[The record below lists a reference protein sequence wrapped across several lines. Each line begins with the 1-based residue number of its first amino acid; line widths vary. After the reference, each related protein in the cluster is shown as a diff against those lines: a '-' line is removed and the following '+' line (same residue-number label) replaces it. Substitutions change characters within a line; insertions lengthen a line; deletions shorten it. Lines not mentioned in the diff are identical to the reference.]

1 MAYSK
6 VDGAQKGGREHPGSL
21 EELGRRI
28 EAMLETLPNREEAA
42 RISGRARGQLY
53 KYTKGQAEPPFLA
66 IAALAMETGTSMEW
80 LATGTGEMQRQTR
93 EQPLPYNEQRMRL
106 CMKIAKALADN
117 DGLEE
122 GYTEEGFA
130 TALYGLMMR
139 LPPANRG

>member
-1 MAYSK
+1 MDDAAK
-6 VDGAQKGGREHPGSL
+6 PGRKHPGSL
-21 EELGRRI
+21 QELGRRI
-28 EAMLETLPNREEAA
+28 EEMLEAFPNREAA
-42 RISGRARGQLY
+42 AKVAGRKRGQLY
-53 KYTKGQAEPPFLA
+53 TWTKGQAEPSFLP
-66 IAALAMETGTSMEW
+66 IAAMAMETGFSMEW
-80 LATGTGEMQRQTR
+80 LATGTGEKLRQTR